1 MFSYVN
7 FGKGKIMDYKV
18 LAVSA
23 DGVAHYH
30 ALNDW
35 ATVESVVEDFLRAGC
50 RVECWHGNIK
60 FIPSL
65 KGADNE

>member
-1 MFSYVN
+1 MSLSN
-7 FGKGKIMDYKV
+7 KGEMMDYKV

-23 DGVAHYH
+23 DGMAHYH

-50 RVECWHGNIK
+50 RV
-60 FIPSL
+60 IPSL